1 MDIILK
7 QDIQNLGYA
16 NDIVTVKDGYAR
28 NYLVPKGLAII
39 ADKTSRKVHAENMK
53 QKAFKESKVR
63 TEAEALAAKLE
74 KVLLTI
80 GAKAATTGKI
90 FGSVNAI
97 QIAEALKEQFN
108 YEVDRKRIK
117 LDGESIKE
125 LGQYEALVNL
135 HKEIKATI
143 KFEVVAE

>member
-53 QKAFKESKVR
+53 QKSFKESKVR

-74 KVLLTI
+74 KVSLTI

-97 QIAEALKEQFN
+97 QIAEALKEQFE

-117 LDGESIKE
+117 LDGDSIKE

-135 HKEIKATI
+135 HKEVKATI